1 MRGHHSKV
9 LTIGD
14 CAKDIQEYY
23 NDQLLSDIPSYLR
36 KNPNFSEIHDW
47 RVSYAATPSKLMR
60 RTCAPN
66 CKLHRPIFLILL
78 LLVS

>member
-1 MRGHHSKV
+1 MIDYFPTSPHISGRTPTSPRS
-9 LTIGD
+9 T
-14 CAKDIQEYY
+14 AK
-23 NDQLLSDIPSYLR
+23 
-36 KNPNFSEIHDW
+36 